1 MTTLDYK
8 SFKCLI
14 NKAFYVGNSRAF
26 IDLQFN
32 LPCPQQCHIVDY
44 YCYIFM
50 YIAIKSCTLK
60 AHTTYLVT
68 YKMTSKQQD
77 ILFGAA
83 FWLGLAVVA
92 FVYFDIALDILAN

>member
-1 MTTLDYK
+1 
-8 SFKCLI
+8 
-14 NKAFYVGNSRAF
+14 
-26 IDLQFN
+26 
-32 LPCPQQCHIVDY
+32 
-44 YCYIFM
+44 M

-60 AHTTYLVT
+60 AHSTNLVT